1 MIMKMKISDKNVP
14 MTKKETWI
22 NQETGEIREFVVV
35 SRPYSSDFNF
45 HKVWLDDLVK
55 ILGILG
61 GGKISVFNYIL
72 ENINP
77 YNNEFGGTY
86 AEIAEKSGVHVN
98 TVKKTIKILVRENFM
113 KRVRVATYMINSRF
127 LVKGTHN
134 KRMGLMLKYD
144 ELNDTRQLE
153 LFGRDEQGIDF

>member
-1 MIMKMKISDKNVP
+1 
-14 MTKKETWI
+14 
-22 NQETGEIREFVVV
+22 
-35 SRPYSSDFNF
+35 
-45 HKVWLDDLVK
+45 
-55 ILGILG
+55 
-61 GGKISVFNYIL
+61 
-72 ENINP
+72 
-77 YNNEFGGTY
+77 
-86 AEIAEKSGVHVN
+86 
-98 TVKKTIKILVRENFM
+98 M